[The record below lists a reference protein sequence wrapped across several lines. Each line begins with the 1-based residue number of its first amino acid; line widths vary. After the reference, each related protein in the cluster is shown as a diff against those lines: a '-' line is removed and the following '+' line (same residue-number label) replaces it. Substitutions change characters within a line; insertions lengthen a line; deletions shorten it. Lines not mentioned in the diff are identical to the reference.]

1 MLKRSTSDLGP
12 VHLRP
17 SAQDVGSP
25 VESTLLDVSL
35 LIESEVVHR
44 GMRSL
49 LDHIARVR
57 SVSTWPSR
65 VRIGQAGGERH
76 VHHVV
81 VVGFDEWHGLAD
93 LGPAPA
99 GERPWVLLLGD
110 EAHIGEISLR
120 NELPCDGI
128 MILTGLDTAV
138 LDSTL
143 GRVVAGE
150 WPMPAVLARDLLA
163 ERRSRSHRPAGHPV
177 ALTARE
183 HEALDLLARGLSNK
197 QIAAALGISSHGA
210 KRLVAALFLKLGAPN
225 RTTAVVIAMN
235 EGLV

>member
-1 MLKRSTSDLGP
+1 MVKRFTSGP
-12 VHLRP
+12 GSVHPLT
-17 SAQDVGSP
+17 SARNAGP
-25 VESTLLDVSL
+25 PLESTPLDVSL

-49 LDHIARVR
+49 LDHITGVR
-57 SVSTWPSR
+57 TVSTWP
-65 VRIGQAGGERH
+65 RH
-76 VHHVV
+76 ARGNGRGHDHHVV
-81 VVGFDEWHGLAD
+81 VVGLDEWHRLAD
-93 LGPAPA
+93 LGHLPA

-110 EAHIGEISLR
+110 EAHIGEVSLR

-128 MILTGLDTAV
+128 VVLTGLDTAV
-138 LDSTL
+138 LEAVL

-150 WPMPAVLARDLLA
+150 WPMPAFLARDLLA
-163 ERRSRSHRPAGHPV
+163 ERRSRPHRLAGHTV

-183 HEALDLLARGLSNK
+183 HEALGLLARGFSNK

-210 KRLVAALFLKLGAPN
+210 KRLVSALFLKLGAPN
-225 RTTAVVIAMN
+225 RTTAVVIAMD